1 MRQNTLKPLDG
12 DASPLELSPSSAAGK
27 ASSGG
32 TTPRSGTM
40 TPKSGSITPRQP
52 SSSNIKREA
61 SSSSIKAASSTTP
74 KRGGRGIPQPSSG
87 GSTASGLPR
96 SRLPMPG
103 SGPTQ
108 GRQPSFTNL
117 KLKDRSSPGGM
128 SGSAA
133 GGKQSG
139 MQRERSFVEPNFVE
153 TFKPPNVQIMSASTS
168 SPSTA
173 FTGSP
178 SQAAQMSERLEE
190 KVAVLQV
197 SYVYLKIGIYT
208 INIIVWNKREK
219 TNSV

>member
-12 DASPLELSPSSAAGK
+12 NASPLELSPSSATGK

-32 TTPRSGTM
+32 TTPRSGAM
-40 TPKSGSITPRQP
+40 TPKSGSVTPRQP

-61 SSSSIKAASSTTP
+61 SSSSIKAGSSATP

-117 KLKDRSSPGGM
+117 KLKDRSSTGGM
-128 SGSAA
+128 SGSTA

-168 SPSTA
+168 SPSAA

-197 SYVYLKIGIYT
+197 SYVYLNIGIYT
-208 INIIVWNKREK
+208 VNIISLDKRDK

>member
-1 MRQNTLKPLDG
+1 
-12 DASPLELSPSSAAGK
+12 
-27 ASSGG
+27 
-32 TTPRSGTM
+32 
-40 TPKSGSITPRQP
+40 
-52 SSSNIKREA
+52 
-61 SSSSIKAASSTTP
+61 
-74 KRGGRGIPQPSSG
+74 
-87 GSTASGLPR
+87 
-96 SRLPMPG
+96 MPG

-117 KLKDRSSPGGM
+117 KLKDRSSTGGM
-128 SGSAA
+128 SGSTA

-197 SYVYLKIGIYT
+197 SYVYVNIDIY
-208 INIIVWNKREK
+208 IR
-219 TNSV
+219 